1 VLTPDLSGNRKL
13 EIHMEVYGVYEELPK
28 CIRAVPVCCYSLFMN
43 RKRIK
48 NVAMKI
54 LIAIVLAGDSDEID
68 HCFRGHLDHSF
79 RGHADQDRS
88 EATLAFVILE
98 K

>member
-1 VLTPDLSGNRKL
+1 MQFVAFPLHTAQTLLHLKNFVAAREQKYNRK
-13 EIHMEVYGVYEELPK
+13 ERSK
-28 CIRAVPVCCYSLFMN
+28 SRCSSVC
-43 RKRIK
+43 
-48 NVAMKI
+48 A
-54 LIAIVLAGDSDEID
+54 DSDEID
-68 HCFRGHLDHSF
+68 HCFRVHVDHSF

>member
-1 VLTPDLSGNRKL
+1 VNTYSQVVKSVVASAVNEEGEQLFPRKWNHEFVDMPVVDKSKQNTPHFTS
-13 EIHMEVYGVYEELPK
+13 EV
-28 CIRAVPVCCYSLFMN
+28 
-43 RKRIK
+43 
-48 NVAMKI
+48 
-54 LIAIVLAGDSDEID
+54 IAGFSSGDSDEID
-68 HCFRGHLDHSF
+68 HGFRGHLDHSF

>member
-1 VLTPDLSGNRKL
+1 MLSRPNL
-13 EIHMEVYGVYEELPK
+13 
-28 CIRAVPVCCYSLFMN
+28 IRRPS
-43 RKRIK
+43 
-48 NVAMKI
+48 
-54 LIAIVLAGDSDEID
+54 GDSDEID
-68 HCFRGHLDHSF
+68 HSFRGHVDHSF

>member
-1 VLTPDLSGNRKL
+1 MLRNNESGPPMK
-13 EIHMEVYGVYEELPK
+13 MSFLPTLLK
-28 CIRAVPVCCYSLFMN
+28 SPVP
-43 RKRIK
+43 
-48 NVAMKI
+48 
-54 LIAIVLAGDSDEID
+54 GDSDEID
-68 HCFRGHLDHSF
+68 HCFRGHFDHSF

>member
-1 VLTPDLSGNRKL
+1 MD
-13 EIHMEVYGVYEELPK
+13 
-28 CIRAVPVCCYSLFMN
+28 ALFAAAFFPRHITRMTFFHP
-43 RKRIK
+43 
-48 NVAMKI
+48 
-54 LIAIVLAGDSDEID
+54 GDSDEID
-68 HCFRGHLDHSF
+68 HCFRGQVDHPF